1 MLSRKW
7 LALAAWA
14 SLPIAAVAQQDSAAS
29 RPDHAKTHAGAIAY
43 ESVFE
48 HYRAMGE
55 ESETPDAAWRAAND
69 EMARLGGHAGH
80 MKDNPDQ
87 PATESTARDE
97 TPAQG
102 GTDHGAHG
110 HGRSQ

>member
-14 SLPIAAVAQQDSAAS
+14 SLPIAAAAQQDPAAS

-43 ESVFE
+43 QSAFE
-48 HYRAMGE
+48 HYRAIGD

-69 EMARLGGHAGH
+69 EMAKLGGHAGH
-80 MKDNPDQ
+80 MKNNPDR
-87 PATESTARDE
+87 PEATPTARDK

-102 GTDHGAHG
+102 SKDHRAHG